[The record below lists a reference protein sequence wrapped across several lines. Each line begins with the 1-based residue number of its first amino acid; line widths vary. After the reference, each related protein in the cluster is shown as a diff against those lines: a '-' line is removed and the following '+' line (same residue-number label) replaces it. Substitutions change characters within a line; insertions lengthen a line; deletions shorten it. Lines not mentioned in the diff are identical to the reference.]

1 MKKVIALFAV
11 TVTTLLSTA
20 PSWAMGELFGVA
32 LGLKVEN
39 LRGWNCKPAG
49 QRNDLRGV
57 ECRSSSAIPL
67 RPAFGE
73 FQPQTYRFT
82 EHSEYGICMITGVMY
97 KVPDPENIFDWSERL
112 FSEWQKLPE
121 LGQGKLVSTRS
132 LAGVTGYRVVQ
143 GVGTDKIGLKA
154 GGRIMRWENLGP
166 ENSTLQIEA
175 YDIKPEYR
183 PLSEGPIF
191 ESLTSKGYPVT
202 NKVDM
207 ALLLLVGDFG
217 ASCIF

>member
-1 MKKVIALFAV
+1 MKHTVAVLAV
-11 TVTTLLSTA
+11 TLIILLASA
-20 PSWAMGELFGVA
+20 PSWAMAELFEVA

-39 LRGWNCKPAG
+39 LSGWNCVPAG
-49 QRNDLRGV
+49 QRNDFREV
-57 ECRSSSAIPL
+57 ECRSSSAIPI

-132 LAGVTGYRVVQ
+132 LAGVPGYRVIQ
-143 GVGTDKIGLKA
+143 GVGTDKIGLDA

-166 ENSTLQIEA
+166 ENSTLQVEA
-175 YDIKPEYR
+175 YDIAPEYR

-191 ESLTSKGYPVT
+191 ERLTSQGFPETY
-202 NKVDM
+202 KVDM

-217 ASCIF
+217 VPCGF

>member
-1 MKKVIALFAV
+1 MKDTANALAV
-11 TVTTLLSTA
+11 TLTTLLATS

-39 LRGWNCKPAG
+39 LRGWECKPAASYEDF
-49 QRNDLRGV
+49 RVV
-57 ECRSSSAIPL
+57 ECRSASSV
-67 RPAFGE
+67 RPSFGE
-73 FQPQTYRFT
+73 FRPQTYRFK

-97 KVPDPENIFDWSERL
+97 KVPEPENISVWSERI
-112 FSEWQKLPE
+112 FAEWQKLPE
-121 LGQGKLVSTRS
+121 LGKGERVSTRS
-132 LAGVTGYRVVQ
+132 LAGIPGYRVIQ

-154 GGRIMRWENLGP
+154 GGKIMRWKNLGP
-166 ENSTLQIEA
+166 ENSTFQAEA
-175 YDIKPEYR
+175 YDIAPEYR

-191 ESLTSKGYPVT
+191 ESLTSQGYPVT

-217 ASCIF
+217 VSCGI